1 MFAYLWPLAL
11 VVTANVFYNVSS
23 RSVPRDCD
31 AFMALVCTYIT
42 AFAFS
47 ALGFFLVNGVR
58 NFAPAL
64 KHVNWA
70 CFLLGFSMIGLEV
83 GMIYMY
89 RAGWK
94 MSSACLAVNAVSAAL
109 LVLVGCLF
117 FGEHLTLRQVAG
129 MVLTGAGLVIMM
141 GDRG

>member
-1 MFAYLWPLAL
+1 M
-11 VVTANVFYNVSS
+11 
-23 RSVPRDCD
+23 PRDCD

-94 MSSACLAVNAVSAAL
+94 MSSAVSAAL